1 VWDNPRLLNAAA
13 SLLSGLAVALL
24 LAAGVH
30 LLMRSPLFE
39 LREVTVI
46 GKPAHTDREQIRR
59 ATQQAVA
66 GANFLAVDLDALR
79 GALER
84 LPWVR
89 RVELRRIWPDRLEV
103 TLEEH
108 VVFARWGDAG
118 LVNTHWRTLRG
129 AERRAAARVRRPAG
143 AEAQVLRGYRRF
155 AELLA
160 PLADAPQ
167 RVTLTSRYAWQ
178 LRLASGLHVELGRD
192 YPAEPAERRLGSLR
206 CRLPADPRAHAAAPR
221 VRRPALRERVC
232 AAHPGTGR
240 MTRDG

>member
-1 VWDNPRLLNAAA
+1 MWDNPRLLNAAA

-24 LAAGVH
+24 LGAAVH

-59 ATQQAVA
+59 TTQQAVA

-103 TLEEH
+103 ALEEH

-118 LVNTHWRTLRG
+118 LVNTHGELF
-129 AERRAAARVRRPAG
+129 AAQSDESLPVFAGPPG
-143 AEAQVLRGYRRF
+143 AEAEVLRRYRRF

-178 LRLASGLHVELGRD
+178 LRLASGLHLELGRD
-192 YPAEPAERRLGSLR
+192 YPAEPAERRLALPER
-206 CRLPADPRAHAAAPR
+206 HLPAASASAAR
-221 VRRPALRERVC
+221 
-232 AAHPGTGR
+232 H
-240 MTRDG
+240 